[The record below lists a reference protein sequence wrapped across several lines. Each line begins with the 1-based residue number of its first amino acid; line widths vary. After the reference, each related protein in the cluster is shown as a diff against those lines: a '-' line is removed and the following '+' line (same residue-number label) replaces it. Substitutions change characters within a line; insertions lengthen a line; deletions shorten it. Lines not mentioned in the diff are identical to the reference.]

1 MIKCPVCGAELA
13 RGTPFCPV
21 CGASLSFT
29 FRPVLFALIYFLLCA
44 AALYVIPR
52 PYSFFACAPFLLLGL
67 LAFGAGSLGAFRAL
81 RR

>member
-1 MIKCPVCGAELA
+1 LIKCPDCGAEVA
-13 RGTPFCPV
+13 RGIPFCPV

-29 FRPVLFALIYFLLCA
+29 FRPFLFALIYFLLCC
-44 AALYVIPR
+44 AALYFIPR

-67 LAFGAGSLGAFRAL
+67 LAFGAGSLGAYRAL

>member
-13 RGTPFCPV
+13 PGIPLCPV

-29 FRPVLFALIYFLLCA
+29 IRPFIAALIHSLLFA
-44 AALYVIPR
+44 AALYFIPR
-52 PYSFFACAPFLLLGL
+52 PYSYFASSPFLLLAL
-67 LAFGAGSLGAFRAL
+67 LAFGAGSLGAYRAL